1 MGRGSDLAMTEGAD
15 VAAMLRQARRH
26 AGLSQLELA
35 RRAGITREEVS
46 VYERHARQPS
56 AAAFLRLMANC
67 GVPLGVS
74 PSPGAVAVRERALE
88 DVLDLADA
96 LPQRWPGQL
105 RYPTFAGLEG
115 RRHGG
120 R

>member
-1 MGRGSDLAMTEGAD
+1 MARGSDLAVTEGAE
-15 VAAMLRQARRH
+15 VAALLRQARRS

-35 RRAGITREEVS
+35 RRTGITREEVS

-67 GVPLGVS
+67 GVPFEVPPAPAS
-74 PSPGAVAVRERALE
+74 VAVRERALE

-96 LPQRWPGQL
+96 LPQRWPGPL
-105 RYPTFAGLEG
+105 RYPNFAGLEG
-115 RRHGG
+115 RRHG
-120 R
+120 RR